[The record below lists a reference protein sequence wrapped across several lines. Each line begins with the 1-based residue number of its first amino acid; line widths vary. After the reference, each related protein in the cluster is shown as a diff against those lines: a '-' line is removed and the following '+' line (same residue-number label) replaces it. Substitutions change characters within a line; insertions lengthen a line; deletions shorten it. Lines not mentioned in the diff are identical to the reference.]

1 MITLRVTY
9 LKFIFQKSLFQNS
22 IFLIQKKIN
31 VQNIGK
37 MDKTE
42 MIDGFVRYSIEQNQ
56 ENRLDKKNRHNRQ
69 INSIDN

>member
-56 ENRLDKKNRHNRQ
+56 ENR
-69 INSIDN
+69 